1 MASATIADVTEKL
14 TENNKQAAA
23 TLKISV
29 RALEQQQAQKKV
41 NDESRA
47 KLGELKATIESAGG
61 VAEKNSEYNRLLLN
75 QEKAENDLRQKSDN
89 VSAKENAKTASALK
103 ISVTALKQRQ
113 AQKKAIDEGQTKLE
127 ELKISIESAG
137 GVAEKNSEYNKLLLE
152 QEKKQNDL
160 IKANDDTTA
169 EVPKK
174 IAEARTE
181 QEAMRKSLEEQGKIA
196 TDNKK
201 YNKLAYNT
209 TKEELKQRYKDA
221 TSPAA
226 KAEIRAEQRANAKK
240 QGSLLDKI
248 STGIGGISDGIKN
261 MGKKAAKGAGSLLKK
276 SLFAGMYLALLA
288 FINSK
293 YWDKFIDIIAK
304 AAEFV
309 TEKLIPIV
317 KFLWEKVLKPLG
329 DAIKGGFL
337 RAWENIKELFDDI
350 GEAIALFKEGKI
362 LEGILA
368 LVTGIGTF
376 FLKTIDN
383 AITTIY
389 NMFAN
394 LFGFEKEDSIG
405 KNIIGFFKGIWQRVT
420 DFFTVTIPEVL
431 SKSIGWLT
439 GIGARIGSFFK
450 DIWSGVTNFF
460 TETVPQL
467 LSDAKNE
474 LFKIKDKIL
483 SIFTGLWD
491 SVRNLFGNW
500 NIFKFVDET
509 FGELF
514 TAIKKVFG
522 GDFSLKNLTAIAKS
536 LIDILYWPINAAI
549 NLVKDIFKW
558 GDPDKPF
565 KLSEFL
571 FGPDGIISKVVT
583 FFKDLLSIDFSKL
596 LIGFIEKIPLVGG
609 RIAKLFDGGD
619 DETSETA
626 EGTPETA
633 KETIKT
639 SEKAIK
645 DATKE
650 AKKASKEQNKEADL
664 YTVDLS
670 KIDKKRNEE
679 ARKKIKK
686 LDKSI
691 RRGGY
696 RSTSR
701 REDDETRL
709 RMQQTTLAKRQGLA
723 FSGGGEYGNFPDIKP
738 PTSTKV
744 DTMTQAKQAENA
756 EKSAGAGTTVTSV
769 NPTSISADKTTNH
782 YSFDNKIVNP
792 ESVPTML
799 TSAL

>member
-14 TENNKQAAA
+14 TENNKQTAD
-23 TLKISV
+23 TLKISEKT
-29 RALEQQQAQKKV
+29 LEERQLQKKV
-41 NDESRA
+41 IEENKT
-47 KLGELKATIESAGG
+47 KLEELKSSIENAGG
-61 VAEKNSEYNRLLLN
+61 VAEKS
-75 QEKAENDLRQKSDN
+75 
-89 VSAKENAKTASALK
+89 
-103 ISVTALKQRQ
+103 
-113 AQKKAIDEGQTKLE
+113 
-127 ELKISIESAG
+127 
-137 GVAEKNSEYNKLLLE
+137 SEYNKLLLE
-152 QEKKQNDL
+152 QEKRQNDL
-160 IKANDDTTA
+160 IKASDDTTA

-181 QEAMRKSLEEQGKIA
+181 QEAMRKLLEDQGKIA

-221 TSPAA
+221 TSPSA
-226 KAEIRAEQRANAKK
+226 KKEIRAEQKALAKK
-240 QGSLLDKI
+240 QEGLLNKI
-248 STGIGGISDGIKN
+248 SLGIGGISDGIKN

-288 FINSK
+288 FVNSK
-293 YWDKFIDIIAK
+293 YWDKFIDIMAK
-304 AAEFV
+304 AATFV
-309 TEKLIPIV
+309 TEKLIPVV

-362 LEGILA
+362 LEGILK

-439 GIGARIGSFFK
+439 GIGTRIGSFFK
-450 DIWSGVTNFF
+450 DIWNGVINFLVEWNTVTLPNIITN
-460 TETVPQL
+460 V
-467 LSDAKNE
+467 KNE
-474 LFKIKDKIL
+474 LFKIKDKIV

-491 SVRNLFGNW
+491 SVRNLFGDW

-509 FGELF
+509 FGQLF
-514 TAIKKVFG
+514 TSIKKVFG
-522 GDFSLKNLTAIAKS
+522 GDFSLENITAIAKS

-565 KLSEFL
+565 RLSEFIL
-571 FGPDGIISKVVT
+571 GVFEDVT
-583 FFKDLLSIDFSKL
+583 KWIT
-596 LIGFIEKIPLVGG
+596 
-609 RIAKLFDGGD
+609 KLFDIDFESVIKSIMPGGKVGRWLTRKLFGD
-619 DETSETA
+619 GKDIVDGENVDGPVVSDEA
-626 EGTPETA
+626 M
-633 KETIKT
+633 K
-639 SEKAIK
+639 KAN
-645 DATKE
+645 KE
-650 AKKASKEQNKEADL
+650 AKIAQKTAEKEVDL

-709 RMQQTTLAKRQGLA
+709 RMQQTTLAKRQGLT

-744 DTMTQAKQAENA
+744 DTMTQAKQAENS
-756 EKSAGAGTTVTSV
+756 ERSAGAGTTVTSV

-782 YSFDNKIVNP
+782 YSFDNKRFNP
-792 ESVPTML
+792 DSVPTML